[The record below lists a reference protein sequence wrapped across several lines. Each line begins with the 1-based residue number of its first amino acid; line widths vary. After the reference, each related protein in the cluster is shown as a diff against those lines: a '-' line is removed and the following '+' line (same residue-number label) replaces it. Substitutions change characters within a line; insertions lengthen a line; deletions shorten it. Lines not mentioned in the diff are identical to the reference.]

1 MPAATTSFFKPS
13 VSGATK
19 STMHANATAGA
30 RRSSTDDSAPSFMD
44 SLTAASDQ
52 ASPKSDPTNTVA
64 DKPASTDKPD
74 TKVAADAKPARA
86 ARTDKHRKTA
96 DSAKKTKDS
105 SDDSDTAAA
114 DAATSDVVT
123 ADPADTTQDS
133 ADAQDQDSPDTAETA
148 PEVDPAL
155 MALTAVAP
163 NQVMPE
169 ATDADADE
177 NAEAA
182 DTDSEKPKQ
191 PKLHLPWRQQH
202 ESSQMIQQQ
211 KEVSTADASATDTA
225 AAAPE
230 GAIVLPPE
238 LIAPK
243 PADETSSEAT
253 STAQNPVNA
262 QETQVAQAD
271 PNAQPAQP
279 QLDADADQDH
289 QQPDAQQSGA
299 GNAKG
304 KAKAPGQ
311 HKSET
316 ATSHA
321 ATPTPP
327 AESNAPQMAH
337 LSNPTAQENVQNV
350 PASSK
355 SAVAEVKVNAETS
368 PILILNQPATQDSS
382 SQTQAAASA
391 QNAQHTAQESPNE
404 TFDQIVLGLQS
415 KIDPKN
421 TKAEIHLN
429 PPNLGALK
437 VSVSISDGQL
447 TAEFTAQNQMVRDL
461 LSNNIDRLRN
471 VLEGQGVSVDRLAV
485 QTAPGAQVA
494 ASQSSSQRQGSQ
506 NSFDSQH
513 DGRSNGNMGQQQ
525 QRSPQRQ
532 NAGEFAAMLNQEKP
546 LDMVA

>member
-1 MPAATTSFFKPS
+1 MPAATASLFKPS

-19 STMHANATAGA
+19 STIHANTTTGA

-52 ASPKSDPTNTVA
+52 GSPKADRSNTTA
-64 DKPASTDKPD
+64 DKSVSTEKPD
-74 TKVAADAKPARA
+74 TKAAAGAKPARA

-105 SDDSDTAAA
+105 SDDSETTAA
-114 DAATSDVVT
+114 DSATSDVVAT
-123 ADPADTTQDS
+123 DPADTTQDS
-133 ADAQDQDSPDTAETA
+133 ADVQDQASPDTTETT
-148 PEVDPAL
+148 PEIDPAL
-155 MALTAVAP
+155 MALTAAAP
-163 NQVMPE
+163 NQVAPE
-169 ATDADADE
+169 VADADADE
-177 NAEAA
+177 NADAVDA
-182 DTDSEKPKQ
+182 DSEKAKQ

-202 ESSQMIQQQ
+202 EASQMIQQQ
-211 KEVSTADASATDTA
+211 KDASADASATD

-238 LIAPK
+238 LIAQK
-243 PADETSSEAT
+243 PADATSSEENAA
-253 STAQNPVNA
+253 AQNPSNA
-262 QETQVAQAD
+262 QETPVAQAD
-271 PNAQPAQP
+271 PNGQPAQP

-289 QQPDAQQSGA
+289 QQPDAQQSGT

-321 ATPTPP
+321 AAPTPP

-355 SAVAEVKVNAETS
+355 SAVAEVKVDAETA
-368 PILILNQPATQDSS
+368 PVLILNQPATQDSS

-485 QTAPGAQVA
+485 QTAPGAPVA
-494 ASQSSSQRQGSQ
+494 ASQSSSQQQGSQ

-513 DGRSNGNMGQQQ
+513 DGRSNGNTGQQQ